1 MLDNQPFYR
10 ILQLR
15 NLILVSMGKS
25 SFLIT
30 QMEVENNRVVQ
41 GKLVGGVASQSE
53 TPNVNSNEGTPS
65 GRSTPYVGTPSVHS
79 SVNIGRGDLGS
90 SVFNSM
96 YLTCGAL

>member
-1 MLDNQPFYR
+1 MLDKQPFYR